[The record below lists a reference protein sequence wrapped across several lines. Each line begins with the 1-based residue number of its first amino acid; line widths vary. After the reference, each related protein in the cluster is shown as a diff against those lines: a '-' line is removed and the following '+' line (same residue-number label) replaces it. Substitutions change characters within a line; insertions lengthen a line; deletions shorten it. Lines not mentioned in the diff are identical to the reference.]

1 MAYLLQPVNQPYDPE
16 EPMPTPLGFVANSG
30 FFGGTLDLKREFK
43 PIPRDLVAKTIDIG
57 VDRLKRQA
65 YGFVGGV
72 IKAIDPG
79 GDRPMPDFFLLGAD
93 HYYVS
98 SRFRAVL
105 ERYAR
110 GAVEY
115 IEVKA
120 NIPANKKP
128 ADAYY
133 FINVLGRGQLIDWEA
148 SNKRGPRRGSDKN
161 KRFFVLPWPPDLW
174 VMKAPPP
181 GNPAIWHEVDRA
193 IDDLVYLG
201 SGTHVFVSNALG
213 DALNAAFPGQ
223 ARLYSIREL

>member
-1 MAYLLQPVNQPYDPE
+1 MAYLLQPVNEPYDPE

-30 FFGGTLDLKREFK
+30 FFGGTLALKAEFK
-43 PIPRDLVAKTIDIG
+43 PVPRDQVAKTIDIG

-133 FINVLGRGQLIDWEA
+133 FINVLGRGELIDWES
-148 SNKRGPRRGSDKN
+148 SNKRGPRKGGKN
-161 KRFFVLPWPPDLW
+161 KRFFVLPSAPDQW
-174 VMKAPPP
+174 AMKTPPP
-181 GNPAIWHEVDRA
+181 EHPAIWHEVDRA
-193 IDDLVYLG
+193 VDDLVYLG
-201 SGTHVFVSNALG
+201 SGTRVFVTNALG
-213 DALNAAFPGQ
+213 DALNVAFPGQ